1 MKQAIRCIG
10 CDTVTRI
17 NETYKV
23 NVKEIATNP
32 HTGEKK
38 EQEFQWRV
46 CRNCA
51 KSAGYKV
58 RKNATNKK

>member
-23 NVKEIATNP
+23 NVREVAINP
-32 HTGEKK
+32 HTGERSKD
-38 EQEFQWRV
+38 EFQWRV
-46 CRNCA
+46 CRSCA
-51 KSAGYKV
+51 ANAGYKV
-58 RKNATNKK
+58 RKVN